1 VQRNSAEQ
9 ASTNFFAPGIA
20 TNIRD
25 GKSQRESAMKA
36 VIVRGYGDVNQLFY
50 GYVPDLEPGPGE
62 VLVKMAATSI
72 NPIDWKL
79 RRGDLKS
86 LMPLQFPE
94 ILGRD
99 LAGEVVALGDGVTT
113 RKTGERV
120 LGLVNHAY
128 AEYVLCKPDELALMP
143 AGMSFE
149 QAAALPLVVLTG
161 AQLIEKGVRPRSG
174 ETVLITG
181 ALGGVGRTAVHVA
194 RLHGAHVIAG
204 VRSSQKKD
212 AGDLGTNR
220 IVALDDYGDIASLK
234 ELDAVADTVGHE
246 VIASLIPHIKKNGV
260 LATVLGR
267 PDAANGRDLRVEEIW
282 AQPDSTRLEQ
292 LAHAVALGKFSI
304 PIRREFKL
312 SDIRY
317 ADPEAEK
324 GGIGKIILVA

>member
-1 VQRNSAEQ
+1 
-9 ASTNFFAPGIA
+9 
-20 TNIRD
+20 
-25 GKSQRESAMKA
+25 MKA

-62 VLVKMAATSI
+62 VLVKMMATSI

-99 LAGEVVALGDGVTT
+99 LAGEVVALGEGVRT
-113 RKTGERV
+113 RKPGERV
-120 LGLVNHAY
+120 LGLVNRAY
-128 AEYVLCKPDELALMP
+128 AEYVVCKADDLALMP
-143 AGMSFE
+143 AGLSFQ

-194 RLHGAHVIAG
+194 RQHGAHVIAG

-212 AGDLGTNR
+212 AEGLGADR
-220 IVALDDYGDIASLK
+220 VVALDDKAEIAGLK

-267 PDAANGRDLRVEEIW
+267 PEAASGRDLRVEEIW
-282 AQPDSTRLEQ
+282 AQPDSARLEQ
-292 LAHAVALGKFSI
+292 LAHEVAAGKFSI

-324 GGIGKIILVA
+324 GGIGKIVLVA

>member
-1 VQRNSAEQ
+1 
-9 ASTNFFAPGIA
+9 
-20 TNIRD
+20 
-25 GKSQRESAMKA
+25 MKA

-50 GYVPDLEPGPGE
+50 GYVSDLEPGPGE
-62 VLVKMAATSI
+62 VLVKMMATSI

-86 LMPLQFPE
+86 LMPLQFPAV
-94 ILGRD
+94 LGRD
-99 LAGEVVALGDGVTT
+99 LAGEVVELGDGVKT

-120 LGLVNHAY
+120 LGLVDHAY
-128 AEYVLCKPDELALMP
+128 AEYVLCNPDDLALMP
-143 AGMSFE
+143 AGLSFE

-194 RLHGAHVIAG
+194 RQHGAHVIAG

-212 AGDLGTNR
+212 AEGLGADR
-220 IVALDDYGDIASLK
+220 IVALDDEADIASLK

-260 LATVLGR
+260 LASVLGR
-267 PDAANGRDLRVEEIW
+267 PEAANGRDLRVEEIW
-282 AQPDSTRLEQ
+282 AQPDSARLEQ
-292 LAHAVALGKFSI
+292 LAREVASQIFDMPTQRPKKAGSERSSSS
-304 PIRREFKL
+304 P
-312 SDIRY
+312 S
-317 ADPEAEK
+317 
-324 GGIGKIILVA
+324 

>member
-1 VQRNSAEQ
+1 
-9 ASTNFFAPGIA
+9 
-20 TNIRD
+20 
-25 GKSQRESAMKA
+25 MKA

-50 GYVPDLEPGPGE
+50 GYVSDLEPGPGE
-62 VLVKMAATSI
+62 VLVKMMATSI

-86 LMPLQFPE
+86 LMPLQFPAV
-94 ILGRD
+94 LGRD
-99 LAGEVVALGDGVTT
+99 LVD
-113 RKTGERV
+113 
-120 LGLVNHAY
+120 HAY
-128 AEYVLCKPDELALMP
+128 AEYVLCNPDDLALMP
-143 AGMSFE
+143 AGLSFE

-194 RLHGAHVIAG
+194 RQHGAHVIAG

-212 AGDLGTNR
+212 AEGLGADR
-220 IVALDDYGDIASLK
+220 IVALDDEADIASLK

-260 LATVLGR
+260 LASVLGR
-267 PDAANGRDLRVEEIW
+267 PEAANGRDLRVEEIW
-282 AQPDSTRLEQ
+282 AQPDSARLEQ
-292 LAHAVALGKFSI
+292 LAREVAAGKFSI

-324 GGIGKIILVA
+324 GGIGKIVLVA